1 MSTYLVD
8 IVTTETKRNV
18 LQISVRKKGVKNV
31 MCAILHFL
39 SYYTQDR
46 KFNLLVDRLATF
58 VVGL

>member
-18 LQISVRKKGVKNV
+18 LQISMRKRGEKRHVCNF
-31 MCAILHFL
+31 ALSFL
-39 SYYTQDR
+39 LYAGPPQIQ
-46 KFNLLVDRLATF
+46 FAGRLATF

>member
-18 LQISVRKKGVKNV
+18 LQISMRKRGEKRHVCNF
-31 MCAILHFL
+31 ALSFL
-39 SYYTQDR
+39 LYAGPQIQ
-46 KFNLLVDRLATF
+46 FAGRLATF